1 MSKLK
6 LSDAGYTIGA
16 NVCITKRDKNT
27 GRVIETRQGH
37 NRCLRTQLLGI
48 TKFLNGEFN
57 ETNYL
62 TSYEWLPRYLALGTN
77 VQTVDSTSAVKTEVQ
92 INDTRLLDE
101 ISPRLKLPDRNI
113 VINRASQNY
122 IQLVITTYLP
132 EEYFNGQTIREAGLF
147 AKETGNNCLF
157 RIVFDDIKKERDS
170 VVEVT
175 WTISVISIDSQN
187 EPYEEYSKA
196 DLREGLNAI
205 FERTAQLYDPYNQ
218 ILDELDDCI
227 YECMRSDST
236 EESIKN
242 AVDTTTGI
250 LNKMADW
257 KPQGIPDDV
266 EKRIDDVNGGPIE

>member
-113 VINRASQNY
+113 VINRTSQNY

-250 LNKMADW
+250 LNKMTSW

>member
-1 MSKLK
+1 MSKLNMT
-6 LSDAGYTIGA
+6 DAGYTIGA
-16 NVCITKRDKNT
+16 NVSIIKRDKRT
-27 GRVIETRQGH
+27 GRVLETRQGH
-37 NRCLRTQLLGI
+37 NRCLRMQLLGI

-62 TSYEWLPRYLALGTN
+62 TSYDWLPRYLALGTN
-77 VQTVDSTSAVKTEVQ
+77 VQTVDSSSAVKTEVQ
-92 INDTRLLDE
+92 INDTKLLDE

-122 IQLVITTYLP
+122 VQLVITTYLP

-157 RIVFDDIKKERDS
+157 RIVFDEITKERDS

-175 WTISVISIDSQN
+175 WTISVISVDSQN

-205 FERTAQLYDPYNQ
+205 FERTAELYEPYNQ
-218 ILDELDDCI
+218 ILTKLDDCI
-227 YECMRSDST
+227 YECIRTDST

-242 AVDTTTGI
+242 ALDIATGI
-250 LNKMADW
+250 LTDMETW
-257 KPQGIPDDV
+257 KSQAIPD
-266 EKRIDDVNGGPIE
+266 EIEQRIDDVNGDPNV

>member
-205 FERTAQLYDPYNQ
+205 FERTGQLYDPYNQ

>member
-1 MSKLK
+1 MLLAGNIGSLASIVFVPLPSCNIPLKSPSYFTLCIFNTSGNSNFKFAFVADILPSFFTFIVNVK
-6 LSDAGYTIGA
+6 LSSSFI
-16 NVCITKRDKNT
+16 
-27 GRVIETRQGH
+27 
-37 NRCLRTQLLGI
+37 
-48 TKFLNGEFN
+48 
-57 ETNYL
+57 
-62 TSYEWLPRYLALGTN
+62 
-77 VQTVDSTSAVKTEVQ
+77 
-92 INDTRLLDE
+92 
-101 ISPRLKLPDRNI
+101 
-113 VINRASQNY
+113 
-122 IQLVITTYLP
+122 
-132 EEYFNGQTIREAGLF
+132 
-147 AKETGNNCLF
+147 CLF

-205 FERTAQLYDPYNQ
+205 FERTGQLYDPYNQ

>member
-6 LSDAGYTIGA
+6 MTDAGYTIGA
-16 NVCITKRDKNT
+16 NVTIIKRDKDT
-27 GRVIETRQGH
+27 GRVLETRQGH

-77 VQTVDSTSAVKTEVQ
+77 VQTVDSSSTIKTEVQ
-92 INDTRLLDE
+92 INDTKLLDE

-113 VINRASQNY
+113 IINRTSQNY

-132 EEYFNGQTIREAGLF
+132 EEYFNGQTLREAGLF

-175 WTISVISIDSQN
+175 WTISVISLDSQN

-205 FERTAQLYDPYNQ
+205 FERTGELYDPYNS
-218 ILDELDDCI
+218 ILTDLDNLI
-227 YECMRSDST
+227 YECIRTDST
-236 EESIKN
+236 EESIKE
-242 AVDTTTGI
+242 AVNKTTDIINQMKEWT
-250 LNKMADW
+250 
-257 KPQGIPDDV
+257 PQGIPDEV
-266 EKRIDDVNGGPIE
+266 EQRIDDVNGDPNI